1 MAVLYGK
8 PHYSGARNNEVEL
21 YIAIFSIFK
30 IIRQFLN
37 SRVSICV
44 VYDLL

>member
-21 YIAIFSIFK
+21 YT
-30 IIRQFLN
+30 RQL
-37 SRVSICV
+37 CM
-44 VYDLL
+44 YTALK